1 MLESYRNFVNK
12 RLEVG
17 GKRENGEKNGKS
29 YVADNRSRK
38 TNTRK
43 KTLCKGEREL
53 VDKGQGQIYERLS
66 GVRIREQMEI
76 FTSPFYYPSRKFA

>member
-1 MLESYRNFVNK
+1 M
-12 RLEVG
+12 
-17 GKRENGEKNGKS
+17 EKNGKS

-38 TNTRK
+38 TNTKEKR
-43 KTLCKGEREL
+43 CVREGGREL

-66 GVRIREQMEI
+66 GVRIREQTEI

>member
-53 VDKGQGQIYERLS
+53 VDKGQGQIYERLL
-66 GVRIREQMEI
+66 GVRIREQTEI